1 MQQTIE
7 TQEILKQKK
16 TIESKIIE
24 ETIYYQ
30 RHQSPGHDSSTKH
43 LVTNLLNH

>member
-24 ETIYYQ
+24 ETIYY
-30 RHQSPGHDSSTKH
+30 RD
-43 LVTNLLNH
+43 TNLLDTIHQRNI